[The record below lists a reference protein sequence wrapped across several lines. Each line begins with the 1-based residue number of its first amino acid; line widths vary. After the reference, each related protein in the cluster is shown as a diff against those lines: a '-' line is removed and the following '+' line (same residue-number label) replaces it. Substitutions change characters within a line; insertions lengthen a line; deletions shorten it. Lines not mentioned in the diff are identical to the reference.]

1 MPLQDKKN
9 QEKKA
14 LIIGFTL
21 ILLVVLFAFIKP
33 YFNKN
38 GSAGNGIAPQNKIQ
52 NYPKISFSNLQS
64 KIRSGENMQI
74 IDIRTS
80 DFYGA
85 EHIVDSV
92 NIPFDELENNNMEVD
107 PNKLI
112 VVLSEGSDGD
122 MANEYQAI
130 QIIKDK
136 GFKNVE
142 ALAGG
147 MISWKNN
154 YGQTISWGDPNSF
167 TDQSKVIYISPEDL
181 KKYISGGKSIFV
193 LDVRPPSSFSAGHID
208 NAVNIPLG
216 DLEKRRNEISL
227 SKDIVV
233 YGDTNLQSFQA
244 AVKLNDL
251 SFLSVAALQGGFT
264 SWVDKK
270 MGIVK

>member
-1 MPLQDKKN
+1 MLLQDKKN

-38 GSAGNGIAPQNKIQ
+38 RSAGNGMATQNKIQ
-52 NYPKISFSNLQS
+52 DYPQISFSDLQS

-136 GFKNVE
+136 GFKNAE

-193 LDVRPPSSFSAGHID
+193 LDVRPPSSFSAGHISS
-208 NAVNIPLG
+208 AVNIPLG

-251 SFLSVAALQGGFT
+251 SFLSAAALQGGFT